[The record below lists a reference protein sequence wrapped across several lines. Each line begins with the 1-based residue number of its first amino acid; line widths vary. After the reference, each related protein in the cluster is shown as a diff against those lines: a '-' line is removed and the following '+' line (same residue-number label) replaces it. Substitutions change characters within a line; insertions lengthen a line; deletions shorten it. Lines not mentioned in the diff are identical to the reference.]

1 MSQSKFDIEAAMR
14 LAEEISANLAALPKD
29 SAKHAELRAEVE
41 ELKALLGAADSESH
55 AVEGKMRSVHSL
67 FDRAAIELQAD
78 GIRAGAFLAEIGRIL
93 GLD

>member
-1 MSQSKFDIEAAMR
+1 MSQSKFDVEAAMR
-14 LAEEISANLAALPKD
+14 LAEEISANLDALPSD
-29 SAKHAELRAEVE
+29 SARYAELRAEVE
-41 ELKALLGAADSESH
+41 ELKALLGTADSQSH
-55 AVEGKMRSVHSL
+55 VVEGKMRSVHSL